1 MPGARC
7 PDAARHWLRTAIT
20 VHDESRR
27 SQIRAKCSC
36 PPTKQSSPL
45 LQGARCRRSRDIL
58 EFPSIWG
65 HSAFSLPLHEL
76 ALGDVRLV
84 EHNATCSDV
93 SEWYRCD
100 D

>member
-7 PDAARHWLRTAIT
+7 PDAERHWLRTAIA

-36 PPTKQSSPL
+36 PPTKQSSLL
-45 LQGARCRRSRDIL
+45 LQGVRCQRSQDIL
-58 EFPSIWG
+58 EFPSTWG
-65 HSAFSLPLHEL
+65 HSASSLPCLSRPQRDL
-76 ALGDVRLV
+76 FSIQVDGTGGLTKLR
-84 EHNATCSDV
+84 
-93 SEWYRCD
+93 D